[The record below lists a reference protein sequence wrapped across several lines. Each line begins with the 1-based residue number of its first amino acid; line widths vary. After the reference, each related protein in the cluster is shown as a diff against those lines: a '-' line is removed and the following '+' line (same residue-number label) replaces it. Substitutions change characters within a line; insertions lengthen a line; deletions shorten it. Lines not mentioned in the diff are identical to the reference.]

1 MMYSLLVLRSTI
13 GGVRRLYGTNHPSA
27 ASRCQPQASPDTPRP
42 KPRPVCAIRPERR
55 GDGATQGRELT
66 ERKIPFNAGST
77 YKETF
82 TRHNQKP
89 RESMKAKL
97 AGHTLFNAP
106 GKTGA
111 HPASTQRITIRPVPL
126 LTQRDDPSDHHAA
139 YGITSLRPAPFDK
152 PSAAQLS
159 M

>member
-1 MMYSLLVLRSTI
+1 M
-13 GGVRRLYGTNHPSA
+13 G
-27 ASRCQPQASPDTPRP
+27 
-42 KPRPVCAIRPERR
+42 
-55 GDGATQGRELT
+55 TQGRELT

-111 HPASTQRITIRPVPL
+111 HAASTQRSTIRPVPL
-126 LTQRDDPSDHHAA
+126 CTQRADPSGPPRCIQHRISTPGAVA
-139 YGITSLRPAPFDK
+139 K

-159 M
+159 R